1 MYPRGQRHTAVSPPV
16 VKHFPPWEHG
26 TLLHLSAVHSSET
39 TINQTDQ
46 WSTRSA
52 LSTWMIR
59 QTYGI
64 TYSEK
69 SFDKNRR
76 GWGLGLHYY
85 ARSKNIGR
93 GEMEEGGVLVFGFV
107 YPTVDRQY
115 RRCKY
120 LTKIRRLSFSALFV
134 PRVSTA
140 VRSRKPVRCL
150 RNYLPPRSFDSIGNF
165 RRMKSVFLFP
175 SFFPFPPPSPVL
187 LLFCFLFPIGRLGI
201 GSRRLSRKSIATTRL
216 SISRAEK
223 YRRGILIVDAFV
235 APLFPRAE

>member
-1 MYPRGQRHTAVSPPV
+1 MESRTARN
-16 VKHFPPWEHG
+16 
-26 TLLHLSAVHSSET
+26 LSIKIDVDGASAC
-39 TINQTDQ
+39 II
-46 WSTRSA
+46 TRDRKIS
-52 LSTWMIR
+52 
-59 QTYGI
+59 G
-64 TYSEK
+64 
-69 SFDKNRR
+69 
-76 GWGLGLHYY
+76 G
-85 ARSKNIGR
+85 

-134 PRVSTA
+134 SRVSTA

-175 SFFPFPPPSPVL
+175 SFFLSSSSVL

-235 APLFPRAE
+235 APLFPRVEWRNLDMNK